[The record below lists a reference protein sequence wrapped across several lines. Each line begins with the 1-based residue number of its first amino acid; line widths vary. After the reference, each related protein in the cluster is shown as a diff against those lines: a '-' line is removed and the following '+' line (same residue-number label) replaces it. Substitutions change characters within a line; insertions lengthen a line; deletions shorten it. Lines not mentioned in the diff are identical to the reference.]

1 MEKKWIGLL
10 LTILVTVTLAACG
23 SSDET
28 ARDSENASEEIPKEQ
43 IIQDEVAKEQE
54 NGESESTEETK
65 NKDEEVFRSSGE
77 NEEKQEPSENLF
89 DSDKVFYYAEDA
101 VEIRLSNASF
111 VQEFTATNAD
121 VDSTLG
127 SRTILS
133 DSETFLHITGT
144 INNDTTNILH
154 YGHKLAPIKFFL
166 LYDGKHEFESLAG
179 TEEEDGT
186 KIGGAS
192 VNSLSE
198 GKVHIYFQIPKT
210 VSETDKPLVLKVLM
224 DEEVFEI
231 PLR

>member
-10 LTILVTVTLAACG
+10 LTILVAVTLAACG

-28 ARDSENASEEIPKEQ
+28 AKNSENASGENSKEQ
-43 IIQDEVAKEQE
+43 NTQAEVAEEQE
-54 NGESESTEETK
+54 NGETGET

-89 DSDKVFYYAEDA
+89 DSEKVFYYAEDA

-111 VQEFTATNAD
+111 VQEFTATNAKA
-121 VDSTLG
+121 DSTLG
-127 SRTILS
+127 SRNILS
-133 DSETFLHITGT
+133 GSETFLHITGT

-192 VNSLSE
+192 VNSLSK
-198 GKVHIYFQIPKT
+198 GNVHIYFQVPKS